1 MLKRDF
7 YIQSA
12 INKLKA
18 RTYLEIGVHRGKN
31 FFSISAPLKIAID
44 PNFIIGYSRYL
55 KNILNLLKCK
65 FYQKTS
71 DDFFIQDANKILQ
84 DKKIDVAFIDGL
96 HTYEQVLKD
105 FQNCLKNLSPNGVI
119 MFHDCNPTS
128 ELAAAFAHSP
138 SEIMERFPGKS
149 SEWNGDVWKAI
160 VHIRSLYKN
169 VEVFVLDCDYGIG
182 VARFGK
188 PQSSLSFTDQEIGA
202 LTYHD
207 LERNRSE
214 FLNLKSPEYW
224 NEFIKT
230 L

>member
-12 INKLKA
+12 INKLQA

-44 PNFIIGYSRYL
+44 PNFIIGYGRYL
-55 KNILNLLKCK
+55 KNIHTLFKCK
-65 FYQKTS
+65 FYEKTS
-71 DDFFIQDANKILQ
+71 DNFFIQDANKILK
-84 DKKIDVAFIDGL
+84 DRKIDVAFIDGL

-105 FQNCLKNLSPNGVI
+105 FDNCRQNLSPNGVI

-128 ELAAAFAHSP
+128 EEAAAFAYSP
-138 SEIMERFPGKS
+138 SEKMEKFPGKS
-149 SEWNGDVWKAI
+149 PEWNGDVWKAI
-160 VHIRSLYKN
+160 MHIRALYKDI
-169 VEVFVLDCDYGIG
+169 EVFVLDCDYGIG

-188 PQSSLSFTDQEIGA
+188 PQSSLSFTEQQIKE
-202 LTYHD
+202 LTYQD
-207 LERNRSE
+207 LEKNRSE